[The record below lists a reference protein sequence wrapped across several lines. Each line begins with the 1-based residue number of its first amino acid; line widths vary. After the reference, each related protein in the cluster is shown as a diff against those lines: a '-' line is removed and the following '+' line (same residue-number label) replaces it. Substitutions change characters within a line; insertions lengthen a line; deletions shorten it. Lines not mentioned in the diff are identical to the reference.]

1 MPSSSSTLVSSS
13 DSGIL
18 YGQSQPDLI
27 RKEILAD
34 ILEASASLYP
44 DKTALIFEDRSLT
57 YGELNL
63 AADRVASF
71 LIASGVGPGKSWACG
86 CRVVLICW

>member
-1 MPSSSSTLVSSS
+1 
-13 DSGIL
+13 L

-71 LIASGVGPGKSWACG
+71 LIASESARANRGL
-86 CRVVLICW
+86 VVAAWH